1 MKKYFCLFF
10 LFILFFFSSNVYC
23 NLNSLRYF
31 KSLLNNKI
39 EKNFIQKASSSLVSI
54 KSKLIIENYLDF
66 FSNKKKNINF
76 NFLLDKNFN
85 KYNLYSY
92 GSGIIIDKKKGYI
105 LTNSH
110 VIGISKEIIVKLDNG
125 KKYLGNLIGR
135 DINTDIAIIK
145 INNFENLNSI
155 KIGNS
160 DKLEVGDVIFS
171 IGYPFNIG
179 KTVTSGIVSGLN
191 KKLSIS
197 KYINFI
203 QTDSI
208 INKGNSGG
216 ALLNSKG
223 ELVGINTAVLYN
235 KNGCN
240 LGLSFAIP
248 INTINNILKQII
260 SIGECKHVFLNFFG
274 ITVNDDLY
282 KFKNIY
288 NNFGVFITK
297 INKNSLLRNY
307 NIYEGDIIVS
317 INKKIILNKNDF
329 DSFLSSFVFGDT
341 INLGILRKNIFL
353 IKKIFLYNNLEDFY
367 NFDFFYKKFYGVGL
381 TTYNYLN
388 IYKNNLSGV
397 YIGYVSPKSILY
409 YHDFKKG
416 DIILDINGFR
426 IKNLLDLRNF
436 LNKKN
441 KVMLFKLLRGN
452 RLIYNFL

>member
-1 MKKYFCLFF
+1 MKKCFYLFF

-23 NLNSLRYF
+23 NLNSLKYF
-31 KSLLNNKI
+31 NNLLNTKI
-39 EKNFIQKASSSLVSI
+39 KKNFLEKANSSLVSI
-54 KSKLIIENYLDF
+54 KSKLIIKNYLDF
-66 FSNKKKNINF
+66 FSNKNNINF
-76 NFLLDKNFN
+76 NFFLDKNSN
-85 KYNLYSY
+85 KYDLYSY
-92 GSGIIIDKKKGYI
+92 GSGIIIDSKNGYI

-125 KKYLGNLIGR
+125 KEYLGKLIGR
-135 DINTDIAIIK
+135 DTDIDIAVIK
-145 INNFENLNSI
+145 IDNFENLNSI

-160 DKLEVGDVIFS
+160 DELNIGDIIFS

-197 KYINFI
+197 KYVNFI

-216 ALLNSKG
+216 ALLNIKG

-240 LGLSFAIP
+240 LGLGFAIP
-248 INTINNILKQII
+248 INMINNILKQII
-260 SIGECKHVFLNFFG
+260 NIGECKHVSLNFLG
-274 ITVNDDLY
+274 ITINDDLY
-282 KFKNIY
+282 KLKNIY

-297 INKNSLLRNY
+297 IYKNSLLRKY
-307 NIYEGDIIVS
+307 NINEGDIIVS
-317 INKKIILNKNDF
+317 INKKIVFNKNDF
-329 DSFLSSFVFGDT
+329 DFFLSSFVFGDT

-353 IKKIFLYNNLEDFY
+353 NKKIFLYNKLENFY
-367 NFDFFYKKFYGVGL
+367 NFDFFYKKFYGIGL

-409 YHDFKKG
+409 FYDFKKG
-416 DIILDINGFR
+416 DIILDVNGFKIR
-426 IKNLLDLRNF
+426 NLLDLRNF
-436 LNKKN
+436 LNVKHKI
-441 KVMLFKLLRGN
+441 MLFKLLRKN
-452 RLIYNFL
+452 RLIYIFL